1 MKVLNDGKLNYII
14 QKIKTL
20 LNGKAPTDHTHDG
33 RYYTEAETDA
43 KYASKT
49 AFNVLSSAL
58 VPNKV
63 ITEIITSSK
72 TWTMPT
78 GVKNNAINV
87 RIFGGGGGGGS
98 EGAGGGGGEMAVQSI
113 TLTPGTQVLITIGA
127 GGAFRA
133 AGGASAFGGYLSASG
148 GAAGNMYDGGSGG
161 SGGGGG
167 GDDLYTSSGTQN
179 YYYYAQSGGN
189 ATYGGG
195 GGTGYGTDFST
206 SHQNVHGGNGG
217 TYGGGGGITNSGH
230 IPGTGGTYGGMGNS
244 YDPST
249 ILSQS
254 IPSVDGTDTRGMG
267 LEFEGDGKAS
277 QTNYGGG
284 GGYGGRGGNSLSPHG
299 GAGGGGG
306 YGADGGNG

>member
-87 RIFGGGGGGGS
+87 RIFGGGGGGES
-98 EGAGGGGGEMAVQSI
+98 EEGGGGGGGGHMAVQDI
-113 TLTPGTQVLITIGA
+113 TISPGVQVLVTIGK
-127 GGAFRA
+127 GGENGS
-133 AGGASAFGGYLSASG
+133 AGGASSFGTFLSASG
-148 GAAGNMYDGGSGG
+148 GNPGNIENGGDGG

-167 GDDLYTSSGTQN
+167 GDRK
-179 YYYYAQSGGN
+179 
-189 ATYGGG
+189 
-195 GGTGYGTDFST
+195 
-206 SHQNVHGGNGG
+206 
-217 TYGGGGGITNSGH
+217 
-230 IPGTGGTYGGMGNS
+230 
-244 YDPST
+244 
-249 ILSQS
+249 
-254 IPSVDGTDTRGMG
+254 SVV
-267 LEFEGDGKAS
+267 
-277 QTNYGGG
+277 
-284 GGYGGRGGNSLSPHG
+284 
-299 GAGGGGG
+299 
-306 YGADGGNG
+306 